1 MTDQLS
7 STSSEKS
14 NANFWYQLLMLVVLP
29 VVMLSL
35 ISFQVIQWLWE
46 DKQTAENIQEVV
58 HTTGFL
64 ADYVHQMAK
73 ERGLTE
79 GYIESNQK
87 RFAEAVSE
95 QRKKVDQ
102 SFQRL
107 LVHNL
112 EHSHYNHQLSQ
123 ELIRLLIQHHKGIAD
138 TRIRIDHYSE
148 SHFDY
153 YSKANSL
160 ALDSLRLALEN
171 IRGKDLSRDLL
182 HLLDLLWMQER
193 AGQARGRLNGV
204 FTRQRLKMSTNAE
217 IVFYITS
224 FNKHL
229 ERLSSV
235 NDFLLKEQLDIT
247 TKTSIFNRVS
257 EFEQSFLTDQGATND
272 GIFRSAEDWFR
283 AATKRIESLSK
294 LSNQQMMLIVEK
306 AHQFQ
311 EETLTAFYV
320 TVTLLGI
327 SILSVLVYSIRTVRE
342 NHQITDQ
349 LVNEV
354 DLRTRELLKT
364 NAQLEATLAEM
375 KATQE
380 ELVEKDKLASLGL
393 LMAGTA
399 HEITTPIGIG
409 ITGLTSLSYE
419 VDQLEKKMAEGSM
432 TKRDFECVINHV
444 KEGNELVLG
453 GLERV
458 KQLLNSFKLVASDQ
472 ASEEHRLLV
481 FKDYLSDT
489 LNTLMP
495 TLKKAGVKV
504 ETDVPADLMID
515 MSPGSLYQVLS
526 NLILNSMHHA
536 FTDDQEK
543 HIYLVVTKNDSN
555 LVIDYRDNGRGI
567 ESEVAE
573 RIFDPFFTTAR
584 GKGGTG
590 LGMYIVKTQ
599 VEQNLG
605 GTIKFEPRPGQG
617 VHFEIYIPI
626 NTQ

>member
-1 MTDQLS
+1 
-7 STSSEKS
+7 
-14 NANFWYQLLMLVVLP
+14 
-29 VVMLSL
+29 
-35 ISFQVIQWLWE
+35 
-46 DKQTAENIQEVV
+46 
-58 HTTGFL
+58 
-64 ADYVHQMAK
+64 
-73 ERGLTE
+73 
-79 GYIESNQK
+79 
-87 RFAEAVSE
+87 
-95 QRKKVDQ
+95 
-102 SFQRL
+102 
-107 LVHNL
+107 
-112 EHSHYNHQLSQ
+112 
-123 ELIRLLIQHHKGIAD
+123 
-138 TRIRIDHYSE
+138 
-148 SHFDY
+148 
-153 YSKANSL
+153 
-160 ALDSLRLALEN
+160 
-171 IRGKDLSRDLL
+171 
-182 HLLDLLWMQER
+182 
-193 AGQARGRLNGV
+193 
-204 FTRQRLKMSTNAE
+204 
-217 IVFYITS
+217 
-224 FNKHL
+224 
-229 ERLSSV
+229 
-235 NDFLLKEQLDIT
+235 
-247 TKTSIFNRVS
+247 
-257 EFEQSFLTDQGATND
+257 
-272 GIFRSAEDWFR
+272 
-283 AATKRIESLSK
+283 
-294 LSNQQMMLIVEK
+294 MLIVEK

-393 LMAGTA
+393 LMAGTS
-399 HEITTPIGIG
+399 HEINTPIGIG
-409 ITGLTSLSYE
+409 ITGLTSLTYE

-504 ETDVPADLMID
+504 DTDVPADLMID

-605 GTIKFEPRPGQG
+605 GTIKFEPRLGQG
-617 VHFEIYIPI
+617 VHFEIYIPM
-626 NTQ
+626 NTE